1 MQIHKELVQSQNKIS
16 EALHQKFLAMLLA
29 MEDVPAVLIVLAD
42 HLHLMRTQPTRDAA
56 QDTLDVFAPLAN
68 RLGVWSIKAELEDL
82 SFKVT
87 PRQLALQPAVN
98 PEADG
103 MDRLAWSDSSTAIHR
118 LCIKDAPPSAWR
130 ATVHWA
136 HADARLPGAA

>member
-1 MQIHKELVQSQNKIS
+1 MALLQIHKELVQSQSGIS

-42 HLHLMRTQPTRDAA
+42 QLHVMRTQPSADAA

-87 PRQLALQPAVN
+87 HCSGTARKTTMVDLDCCLLQTRVCVLRTVAMH
-98 PEADG
+98 G
-103 MDRLAWSDSSTAIHR
+103 SMDML
-118 LCIKDAPPSAWR
+118 
-130 ATVHWA
+130 V
-136 HADARLPGAA
+136 GY

>member
-1 MQIHKELVQSQNKIS
+1 MLLGVFVILLISSSLRSLSQELELSCLLQIHKELVQSQSGIT

-42 HLHLMRTQPTRDAA
+42 QLHFMRTKPSTDAA

-82 SFKVT
+82 AFKVSL
-87 PRQLALQPAVN
+87 R
-98 PEADG
+98 
-103 MDRLAWSDSSTAIHR
+103 H
-118 LCIKDAPPSAWR
+118 IKS
-130 ATVHWA
+130 
-136 HADARLPGAA
+136 

>member
-1 MQIHKELVQSQNKIS
+1 MPIERVMLLQIHRELVQSQAGIS

-42 HLHLMRTQPTRDAA
+42 HLHLMRSKPTSEAAHDA
-56 QDTLDVFAPLAN
+56 LDVFAPLAN

-87 PRQLALQPAVN
+87 SCHVSCLALC
-98 PEADG
+98 
-103 MDRLAWSDSSTAIHR
+103 TY
-118 LCIKDAPPSAWR
+118 
-130 ATVHWA
+130 
-136 HADARLPGAA
+136 

>member
-1 MQIHKELVQSQNKIS
+1 MQSQSGIT
-16 EALHQKFLAMLLA
+16 EALHHKFMAMLLA

-42 HLHLMRTQPTRDAA
+42 QLHLMRTQPTRDAA

-87 PRQLALQPAVN
+87 PHCLN
-98 PEADG
+98 
-103 MDRLAWSDSSTAIHR
+103 
-118 LCIKDAPPSAWR
+118 
-130 ATVHWA
+130 
-136 HADARLPGAA
+136 

>member
-1 MQIHKELVQSQNKIS
+1 MQSQSEIS
-16 EALHQKFLAMLLA
+16 EALHQKFMAMLLA

-82 SFKVT
+82 SFKV
-87 PRQLALQPAVN
+87 RCVHIALQEAVN

-103 MDRLAWSDSSTAIHR
+103 AIQAN
-118 LCIKDAPPSAWR
+118 L
-130 ATVHWA
+130 
-136 HADARLPGAA
+136 LGL

>member
-1 MQIHKELVQSQNKIS
+1 MQIHKELVQSQSGIT
-16 EALHQKFLAMLLA
+16 EALHHKFMAMLLA

-42 HLHLMRTQPTRDAA
+42 QLHLMRTQPTRDAA

-87 PRQLALQPAVN
+87 PCCLLGQKSTSGHLLHPIQHIFMAALIVCQMSDEPASRQICVCI
-98 PEADG
+98 AD
-103 MDRLAWSDSSTAIHR
+103 S
-118 LCIKDAPPSAWR
+118 
-130 ATVHWA
+130 
-136 HADARLPGAA
+136 